1 MLTMVNCKIINCDV
15 GISAPKDAAISLDG
29 TTFEGCRKAL
39 DLRDP
44 PSFIASLG
52 LKDDV
57 PPRLLLAL
65 LRNMQAAGQST
76 EAAIEAKAKKIGL
89 FDWVNA
95 SGSASTLIAG
105 CYAIYQ
111 GGYLTSAIEFVA
123 KLCG

>member
-1 MLTMVNCKIINCDV
+1 MINCKISNCDV
-15 GISAPKDAAISLDG
+15 AISAPKDVVMNLEG
-29 TTFEGCRKAL
+29 TVIEGCRKAL

-44 PSFIASLG
+44 PSFLSSLG
-52 LKDDV
+52 LKDEV

-76 EAAIEAKAKKIGL
+76 EVAIEAKAKKLGL
-89 FDWVNA
+89 FDWINA

-105 CYAIYQ
+105 CYALYQ
-111 GGYLTSAIEFVA
+111 GGYLMNAIEFVS